1 MKKELISS
9 KFCFRQTGISV
20 ICDVVYFRLQY
31 QCYCGQTKCTSVL
44 MLTTKSALFNNQF
57 VFIAAAAIFLVQF

>member
-44 MLTTKSALFNNQF
+44 MLTTKPALT
-57 VFIAAAAIFLVQF
+57 L